1 MALGRQGERQVELMV
16 GWAELP
22 RSPGHAFYDR
32 LQAVLVEAGFDS
44 FAESRCATHYTSKSG
59 RPSLPPGRYFRMH
72 LVGYFEGIDS
82 ERGLE
87 WRCADSLSL
96 REFLR
101 LGTTERV
108 PDHSWLSKTRAR
120 LPLEVHEAIFTWVLQ
135 RLAEHGLIQGDRIG
149 VDASTPPRPP
159 AASPAGIGSMS
170 AASMEAN
177 AALRSIVRRD
187 SGEGYREMLQ
197 RLAKASGIE
206 TPTAD
211 DLIRL
216 DRQRKGKRLSNTDW
230 ASPTDPE
237 AKIAKMKD
245 GRTRLAYK
253 PEHAVDLDSGA
264 IVAAEIHPAD
274 QGDTTTLP
282 ETLQAAEANLATA
295 DAAPTPE
302 EPAELVADKG
312 YHSREGL
319 KDLEDGVWRS
329 RIAEKK
335 VKGVNRWRGDADA
348 RRAVYNNRAR
358 LRSGAAKEAFK
369 LRAELVERSF
379 ALTLDRGGMRRAWL
393 RGRENLHKRYLVH
406 VAGYN
411 LGLIM
416 RFLVGAGTPRELL
429 ARTAGRLLVLTAAD
443 GAVIAILTLATDTE
457 TAMLAVSIE
466 PEPHGR

>member
-1 MALGRQGERQVELMV
+1 MALGRQGERQADLMV

-22 RSPGHAFYDR
+22 RSPGHVFYDR
-32 LQAVLVEAGFDS
+32 LQAVLVEAGFDG
-44 FAESRCATHYTSKSG
+44 FAEQQCAPYYASKRG
-59 RPSLPPGRYFRMH
+59 RPSLPPGRYFRIH

-101 LGTTERV
+101 LGATERV
-108 PDHSWLSKTRAR
+108 PDHSWLSRTRSR
-120 LPLEVHEAIFTWVLQ
+120 LPLEVHEAVFTWVLQ
-135 RLAEHGLIQGDRIG
+135 RMAEHGLIRGDRIG
-149 VDASTPPRPP
+149 VDGST
-159 AASPAGIGSMS
+159 
-170 AASMEAN
+170 MEAN

-187 SGEGYREMLQ
+187 SGEGYREMLK
-197 RLAKASGIE
+197 RLAVESGIA
-206 TPTAD
+206 TPTAE

-216 DRQRKGKRLSNTDW
+216 DRQRQGKRLSNQDW
-230 ASPTDPE
+230 TSPTDPQS
-237 AKIAKMKD
+237 KIAKMKD
-245 GRTRLAYK
+245 GRTRLGYK
-253 PEHAVDLDSGA
+253 PEHAVDLDTGA

-274 QGDTTTLP
+274 RGDTTTLP
-282 ETLQAAEANLATA
+282 GTLEAAEANLAA
-295 DAAPTPE
+295 VDAAPTVND
-302 EPAELVADKG
+302 PAELIADKG
-312 YHSREGL
+312 YHSRDGL
-319 KDLEDGVWRS
+319 KDLEDGAWKS

-335 VKGVNRWRGDADA
+335 ARDVHRWHGDDDA

-358 LRSGAAKEAFK
+358 LRSGVAKEAFK

-416 RFLVGAGTPRELL
+416 RLMIGAGTPREFSARASAHLMLL
-429 ARTAGRLLVLTAAD
+429 TTAAD
-443 GAVIAILTLATDTE
+443 TLIGILIVATDTE
-457 TAMLAVSIE
+457 AAMLVVSCE
-466 PEPHGR
+466 QDLHD

>member
-1 MALGRQGERQVELMV
+1 MALGRQGERQSDLMV

-32 LQAVLVEAGFDS
+32 LQAVLIEAGFDG
-44 FAESRCATHYTSKSG
+44 FAETQCAPYYASRRG

-87 WRCADSLSL
+87 WRCSDSLSL
-96 REFLR
+96 RELLR
-101 LGTTERV
+101 LGTTEAV

-120 LPLEVHEAIFTWVLQ
+120 LPLEVHEAVFGWVLE
-135 RLAEHGLIQGDRIG
+135 RLAEHGLIKGERIG
-149 VDASTPPRPP
+149 VDAST
-159 AASPAGIGSMS
+159 
-170 AASMEAN
+170 MEAD
-177 AALRSIVRRD
+177 AALRAIVRRD
-187 SGEGYREMLQ
+187 SGEGYRGMLK
-197 RLAKASGIE
+197 RLAVESGIE
-206 TPTAD
+206 TPTVD

-216 DRQRKGKRLSNTDW
+216 DRQRKGKRLSNQDW
-230 ASPTDPE
+230 TSPVDPE
-237 AKIAKMKD
+237 ARIAKLKD

-253 PEHAVDLDSGA
+253 PEHAVDLETGA

-274 QGDTTTLP
+274 RGDTATLP
-282 ETLQAAEANLATA
+282 ETLKAAEANLAA
-295 DAAPTPE
+295 VGAGPTTE

-312 YHSREGL
+312 YHSRDGL
-319 KDLEDGVWRS
+319 KDLEDGAWKS

-335 VKGVNRWRGDADA
+335 QPDVSRWHGDEEA

-358 LRSGAAKEAFK
+358 LRSGLAREAFR

-379 ALTLDRGGMRRAWL
+379 ALVLDRGGMRRAWL
-393 RGRENLHKRYLVH
+393 RGGENLRKRYLVH

-416 RFLVGAGTPRELL
+416 RLLVGAGTPRRFLAGLSAQLL
-429 ARTAGRLLVLTAAD
+429 ALAAAD
-443 GAVIAILTLATDTE
+443 GAVFVVLTIASDAE
-457 TAMLAVSIE
+457 TAMLVISFQ
-466 PEPHGR
+466 PQPGN